1 MTASSVFRNGC
12 HIILIHNIL
21 PQLCHVPT
29 MKVNLTLSTGR
40 KRVDYTSV
48 INNGCAQ
55 ATKDDATSVIV
66 ILGDLR
72 SHLNSPITLSI
83 LSSKENQII
92 LQVEVHDED
101 TRICEENETTSIYFL
116 APPACKFTVTA
127 IITQKLAKILTH
139 KYLLTLEIIFMNLS
153 QEK

>member
-1 MTASSVFRNGC
+1 
-12 HIILIHNIL
+12 
-21 PQLCHVPT
+21 

-48 INNGCAQ
+48 INNVCAQ
-55 ATKDDATSVIV
+55 ATKDDAISVIV

-153 QEK
+153 QENNCADGHTAMVTFFFIFKVNCFH